1 MANPQTARRLAVD
14 DHGDLMRAF
23 VLLLALS
30 ACGTATPDAA
40 LNETD
45 PAITDAL
52 SDPIMADPRLELQHG
67 GGSVSVPVGVE
78 GSAQTQTLGQVAIL
92 RLRDPAF
99 NGCDPKIDY
108 AFAWM
113 AQLPADLELPDAATV
128 REAAGSNAIACNL
141 RIVRYAIA
149 RPVADVEAFY
159 RKQGFAISG
168 SDGIISG
175 VRAKDGTAFTVSILA
190 TKSGATVDFVT
201 NRGR

>member
-1 MANPQTARRLAVD
+1 
-14 DHGDLMRAF
+14 MRAF

-78 GSAQTQTLGQVAIL
+78 GSAQTQTLGQIAAL

-99 NGCDPKIDY
+99 KGCDPKIDY

-113 AQLPADLELPDAATV
+113 ARLPAELALPDAAKV
-128 REAAGSNAIACNL
+128 SEAAGSNKATCNL

-149 RPVADVEAFY
+149 RPVADVKAFY

-168 SDGIISG
+168 SDGSIRGI
-175 VRAKDGTAFTVSILA
+175 RAKDSTAFTVAIKA
-190 TKSGATVDFVT
+190 TKSGAIVDFAT